1 MLCIKNA
8 SIVLEKSILEDG
20 IILIDGDRI
29 AAVGQRNDIAIPETA
44 QMLDAGG
51 AFVGPGFVDIH
62 AHGGGGAF
70 FWADPQKAAAF
81 FLERGTTSVLPALYT
96 TQDLPTCLEAMDKF
110 EAAMASEGAGRIIRG
125 VYMEGPYLNP
135 DYGASRKRNQ
145 WLAPIC
151 KADYKPLVDRAA
163 GLAKLWVIAPERENI
178 EEFVRYVKSAD
189 PAARFSVGHSCANP
203 DEIRKLKPY
212 GLNQLTH
219 CMDATGRCSDWLGTR
234 GAGPDEACFL
244 DADMYAELI
253 SDSGAVH
260 VNPHLQ
266 KLILQVKGI
275 DKVILISD
283 NSGRDRDPVTPERLQ
298 HMTDL
303 SFDAEG
309 NLGGSRL
316 SLDMACRNVMRH
328 TGCDMVA
335 AFRMAATNPARA
347 AGLSDVGEIAPGKLA
362 DLVLVDADF
371 QVLKVLF
378 RGELLEEK
386 VK

>member
-1 MLCIKNA
+1 MLCIENGRV
-8 SIVLEKSILEDG
+8 ILENCILEDG
-20 IILIDGDRI
+20 VILIDDRRI
-29 AAVGQRNDIAIPETA
+29 CAVGNRGEISVPADT

-70 FWADPQKAAAF
+70 FWADPQRAAAF

-110 EAAMASEGAGRIIRG
+110 EAAMASDGPGRIIRG

-145 WLAPIC
+145 WLRPIDE
-151 KADYKPLVDRAA
+151 ADYKPLVDRAA
-163 GLAKLWVIAPERENI
+163 GLAKLWVVAPEREGI
-178 EEFVRYVKSAD
+178 EEFVRYVKNVD
-189 PAARFSVGHSCANP
+189 PEARFSVGHSCASP

-219 CMDATGRCSDWLGTR
+219 CMDATGRRSDWLGTR

-266 KLILQVKGI
+266 KLILQVKGTRR
-275 DKVILISD
+275 VILISD

-316 SLDMACRNVMRH
+316 SLDLACRNVMRH
-328 TGCDMVA
+328 TGCDMVS

-347 AGLSDVGEIAPGKLA
+347 AGLTDVGVIAPGKLA
-362 DLVLVDADF
+362 DLVLVDAEF
-371 QVLKVLF
+371 AVQQVIL
-378 RGELLEEK
+378 RGEVLGEK